1 MKGVE
6 HTFSVFKEYEKAV
19 IYLSNNKLT
28 MFTSLF
34 SVVCLSLTMLLLI
47 AFIVTLHLHIHV
59 LNVLDSSV
67 ASHILEH
74 GFYSLFNAYKTAF
87 PHLNFRSQNA
97 LHRCIHMP
105 LAGVCVGTP
114 HSVTCAWYLLEY
126 IDVNYIQVVQL
137 STVRQAGNE
146 K

>member
-59 LNVLDSSV
+59 LNVLDS
-67 ASHILEH
+67 
-74 GFYSLFNAYKTAF
+74 
-87 PHLNFRSQNA
+87 
-97 LHRCIHMP
+97 LHTYLSMGSIPSSMP
-105 LAGVCVGTP
+105 TRQPFLTLTSDP
-114 HSVTCAWYLLEY
+114 RMLY
-126 IDVNYIQVVQL
+126 IAVFICHWQVYV
-137 STVRQAGNE
+137 
-146 K
+146 